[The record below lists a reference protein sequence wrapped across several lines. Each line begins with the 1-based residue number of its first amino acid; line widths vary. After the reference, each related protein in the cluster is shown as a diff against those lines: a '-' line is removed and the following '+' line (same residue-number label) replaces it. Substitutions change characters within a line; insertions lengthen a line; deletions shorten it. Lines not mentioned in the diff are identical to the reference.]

1 MFPGSFHSQ
10 MSCVIHQGTRPSTA
24 SVEISRTTAT
34 SASTRHVRALEF
46 PRHVLPVEIPQ
57 PVNLHQRNRHDIDK
71 PVNMLEKSRHPVPVP
86 VNKSEKSKPV
96 EKPKPVKPVEK
107 PKMICASDM
116 VGQILLQGL
125 NTSETQFICHQSH
138 SKPETALAQS
148 LNSTEVRKPI
158 STFSDE
164 NAYPLKGSAI
174 DSICSRP
181 SASKTTTKHKVST
194 SKVTWDVSK
203 VLTPKPALSK
213 MTQKQVVSEKTPKPA
228 VSKAATTALAQKSV
242 SKKRSNDN
250 LADDIR
256 DEMTAKRQRL
266 SQWLHEHV
274 SIKDMKPVTCQLVA
288 LDRVRHKL
296 V

>member
-1 MFPGSFHSQ
+1 MFPGSFHAQ
-10 MSCVIHQGTRPSTA
+10 MSCVIHQETRPNTA

-34 SASTRHVRALEF
+34 PALTRHVRALEF
-46 PRHVLPVEIPQ
+46 PAHVLPVEIPQ
-57 PVNLHQRNRHDIDK
+57 PVNIHQRNRQ
-71 PVNMLEKSRHPVPVP
+71 PVNMLEKSRHPVLAP
-86 VNKSEKSKPV
+86 VNKSEKTKPV

-125 NTSETQFICHQSH
+125 NTSETQFISHQSQ
-138 SKPETALAQS
+138 SKPEATLGKS

-158 STFSDE
+158 STFSDK
-164 NAYPLKGSAI
+164 NAHALKGPTI

-181 SASKTTTKHKVST
+181 SSSKTTTKHKAST

-203 VLTPKPALSK
+203 FLTPKPAVSK
-213 MTQKQVVSEKTPKPA
+213 MTQKQVVSEKASKSA
-228 VSKAATTALAQKSV
+228 VSKAATTAPVQKSV
-242 SKKRSNDN
+242 SEKRSNDN
-250 LADDIR
+250 LADDVR

-274 SIKDMKPVTCQLVA
+274 SIKTI
-288 LDRVRHKL
+288 
-296 V
+296 